1 MPRPASR
8 AARGA
13 DSSRAAEAAVPVVWR
28 DRAGSTQDEAR
39 ALLAGGLRAPFAV
52 ATTEQSA
59 GRGRLGRSWSS
70 PRGQGL
76 ALSVAHPTA
85 LEPAARTWLPL
96 VAGLAVVEVL
106 EGLRREAL
114 ARRPGAP
121 DAGEAGRDDAGRDD
135 AGRDDAGPED
145 AGPLGLK
152 WPNDVHDARGR
163 KLAGILAE
171 ATADGAVILGVG
183 LNLAGPVRADDGE
196 VMPGACALSEVLG
209 MGPEEARGMGSA
221 LAAELARGIVGQLR
235 RLEAAHGDAVATGQA
250 EHYGETCITVSCRV
264 RVTGAGSR
272 PAVQGTAVGIDDR
285 GRLIVRDDAGAS
297 HRLDIGDVEHV
308 RAADDDAARGL
319 ASGQDD

>member
-13 DSSRAAEAAVPVVWR
+13 DSPRPAEAAVPVVWR
-28 DRAGSTQDEAR
+28 DRAGSTQDEVR
-39 ALLAGGLRAPFAV
+39 ALLAGGLRAPLAV

-70 PRGQGL
+70 PLGQGL

-106 EGLRREAL
+106 ECLRREAL

-121 DAGEAGRDDAGRDD
+121 DADEAGRDDAGPGD
-135 AGRDDAGPED
+135 AGCED

-183 LNLAGPVRADDGE
+183 LNLAGPVRTDDGE

-235 RLEAAHGDAVATGQA
+235 RLEAAHGDAVASGQA
-250 EHYGETCITVSCRV
+250 EHYGETCITVSRRV

-285 GRLIVRDDAGAS
+285 GRLIVRDDAGAT

>member
-1 MPRPASR
+1 MSRPASR

-13 DSSRAAEAAVPVVWR
+13 DSPRPAEAAVPVVWR
-28 DRAGSTQDEAR
+28 DRAGSTQDEVR
-39 ALLAGGLRAPFAV
+39 ALLAGDLRAPFAV

-106 EGLRREAL
+106 ECLRREAL

-121 DAGEAGRDDAGRDD
+121 DAGEAGRDDAWPDD
-135 AGRDDAGPED
+135 AGRDD

-163 KLAGILAE
+163 KLAGILTE

-183 LNLAGPVRADDGE
+183 LNLAGPVRTDDGE

-235 RLEAAHGDAVATGQA
+235 RLEAAHGDAVATSQA
-250 EHYGETCITVSCRV
+250 EHYGETCITVSRRV

-285 GRLIVRDDAGAS
+285 GRLIVRDDAGAT

>member
-28 DRAGSTQDEAR
+28 DRAGSTQDEVR
-39 ALLAGGLRAPFAV
+39 ALLAGGQRAPFAV

-106 EGLRREAL
+106 ECLRREAL

-121 DAGEAGRDDAGRDD
+121 DAGEAGPDDAGRDD
-135 AGRDDAGPED
+135 AGCED
-145 AGPLGLK
+145 AGHLGLK

-183 LNLAGPVRADDGE
+183 LNLAGPVRTDDGE

-209 MGPEEARGMGSA
+209 IGPEEARGMGSA
-221 LAAELARGIVGQLR
+221 LAAEIARGIVGQLR
-235 RLEAAHGDAVATGQA
+235 RLEAAHGDAVASGQA
-250 EHYGETCITVSCRV
+250 EHYGETCITVSRRV